1 MDGFKK
7 RTEMKKQTILQA
19 ALTLF
24 LKHGLQKVSIAMIAN
39 EANVS
44 QVTIYNYYESKDNL
58 IHKVIHFYID
68 KTYQDY
74 EALLES
80 DLDFP
85 DKINQIIFNK
95 TEVSQEIHEELY
107 SYLMKD
113 LNDSNYLDRIY
124 QEKGLP
130 YFKKLIDEGKN
141 AGYIDPA
148 LSEHAIMYF
157 IQILK
162 DSMQK
167 EAVYESILPLTEDI
181 MNIFFYGIMGKR

>member
-19 ALTLF
+19 ALSLF
-24 LKHGLQKVSIAMIAN
+24 LKHGLQKVSIAMIAS

-68 KTYQDY
+68 KTYQEY
-74 EALLES
+74 ETLLES

-130 YFKKLIDEGKN
+130 YFKKLIDEGKK

-148 LSEHAIMYF
+148 LSEQAIMYF
-157 IQILK
+157 IQLLK
-162 DSMQK
+162 ESMQK
-167 EAVYESILPLTEDI
+167 ETVHESILPLTEDI
-181 MNIFFYGIMGKR
+181 INIFFYGIMGKR